1 MLHCMHSSV
10 LKGASISTLL
20 IVLLFLAASP
30 AGATESGPSVYAVR
44 LHLENSLGTSGSGGT
59 AGAND
64 TIPYFPAAS
73 DALGRQGFARIVNLS
88 DRAGTVSI
96 VAFDDGGRR
105 HGPVTLNLDAWQTV
119 HFNSV
124 DLEDGAASKGLPAGV
139 GAPSQ
144 GDWRLELS
152 SELAINV
159 LSYIRTRDGFVTS
172 MHDVASSEGNTHR
185 VPFFNPGSNT
195 AQVSLLRL
203 VNPGDAA
210 AAVTIRGV
218 DDRGSASGGEVRLS
232 IPAQAART
240 VSAMDLEDGAAGLD
254 GSFGDGVGK
263 WRLEVAAD
271 RPLMAIGMLSTPSGH
286 LTNLST
292 DPGGAPA
299 ADHAPPAP
307 TIEVTG
313 DREFT
318 FNWKWSF
325 EAGETY
331 AFDYGPRFN
340 RGDWGEDCGNLSAST
355 TGEDT
360 VTVTYRTNADLTAG
374 TVIEARY
381 RFRNAS
387 SCDAGSPGPWSLTG
401 SHTVPGLAPPDQ
413 ASFDAHYVGKRVL
426 TDDSAYSLDFVSAG
440 RFQENLGD
448 ASYDGNYTYRYVGPD
463 AAEVDLAYDDGD
475 RCTWKVTF
483 EQAASGTADFS
494 CNDGTQGTTNWRV
507 VDIPSAA
514 GAPDM
519 VVDSPSV
526 SDTTPDAGASFSF
539 SATVRNRGNGQSAA
553 TTLRYYRSSN
563 STISSGDT
571 QVGNDAVGGLAAS
584 ATSDET
590 VTLTAPSS
598 VGTYYYGAC
607 VDSVSGESST
617 SNNCSDGVKVDVS
630 DGGGGGGGSRAGEC
644 VEGDT
649 YDPGEGCDVYGTSG
663 SSSNQRFS
671 VLSNGR
677 ARFAFF
683 EAGNSIDNRG
693 GSINGVAYHFLASHQ
708 GNGVWKV
715 DEYRP

>member
-1 MLHCMHSSV
+1 
-10 LKGASISTLL
+10 
-20 IVLLFLAASP
+20 
-30 AGATESGPSVYAVR
+30 
-44 LHLENSLGTSGSGGT
+44 
-59 AGAND
+59 
-64 TIPYFPAAS
+64 
-73 DALGRQGFARIVNLS
+73 
-88 DRAGTVSI
+88 
-96 VAFDDGGRR
+96 
-105 HGPVTLNLDAWQTV
+105 
-119 HFNSV
+119 
-124 DLEDGAASKGLPAGV
+124 
-139 GAPSQ
+139 
-144 GDWRLELS
+144 
-152 SELAINV
+152 
-159 LSYIRTRDGFVTS
+159 
-172 MHDVASSEGNTHR
+172 
-185 VPFFNPGSNT
+185 
-195 AQVSLLRL
+195 
-203 VNPGDAA
+203 
-210 AAVTIRGV
+210 
-218 DDRGSASGGEVRLS
+218 
-232 IPAQAART
+232 
-240 VSAMDLEDGAAGLD
+240 
-254 GSFGDGVGK
+254 
-263 WRLEVAAD
+263 
-271 RPLMAIGMLSTPSGH
+271 MAIGMLSTPSGH

-292 DPGGAPA
+292 DPGGA
-299 ADHAPPAP
+299 
-307 TIEVTG
+307 
-313 DREFT
+313 
-318 FNWKWSF
+318 
-325 EAGETY
+325 
-331 AFDYGPRFN
+331 
-340 RGDWGEDCGNLSAST
+340 
-355 TGEDT
+355 
-360 VTVTYRTNADLTAG
+360 
-374 TVIEARY
+374 
-381 RFRNAS
+381 
-387 SCDAGSPGPWSLTG
+387 
-401 SHTVPGLAPPDQ
+401 PGLAPPDQ

-426 TDDSAYSLDFVSAG
+426 TDDSAYSLDLVSAG

-448 ASYDGNYTYRYVGPD
+448 ASYDGNCTYRYAGPD

-507 VDIPSAA
+507 VDIPYAA

-526 SDTTPDAGASFSF
+526 SDNTPDAGASFSF

-630 DGGGGGGGSRAGEC
+630 DGGGGGRAGEC

-649 YDPGEGCDVYGTSG
+649 YEPGEGCDVYGTSG

-677 ARFAFF
+677 AKFAFF
-683 EAGNSIDNRG
+683 ESGNSIDNRG